1 MNFNEVDIKNFKTNP
16 FTLIGDEWMLITAG
30 TKEKCNTM
38 TASWGGV
45 GVIWGKNVATIY
57 IRPTRYTKE
66 FIDREDSFTIAF
78 FDKEYKKALGI
89 CGSKSGRDC
98 DKIKEAG
105 LTVGFDGEVP
115 YINEAKMVLVCKKL
129 YHDEIKPNNFVE
141 DWIDDNY
148 PDKDYHTMY
157 IGEIVKVLDKQ

>member
-1 MNFNEVDIKNFKTNP
+1 MNFNEVDINSFKTNP

-66 FIDREDSFTIAF
+66 FIHREDSFTIAF
-78 FDKEYKKALGI
+78 FDKQYKKALGI

-141 DWIDDNY
+141 NWIDENY
-148 PDKDYHTMY
+148 PNKDYHTMY